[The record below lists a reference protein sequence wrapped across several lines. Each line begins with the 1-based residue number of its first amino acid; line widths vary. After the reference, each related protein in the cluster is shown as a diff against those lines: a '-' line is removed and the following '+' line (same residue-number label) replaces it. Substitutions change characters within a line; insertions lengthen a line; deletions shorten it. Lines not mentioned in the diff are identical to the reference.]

1 MGRRGFGR
9 SSGQYTPYTWI
20 QTLSKIAHID
30 VFPSGGN
37 NTFFFT
43 LSDFVLPHFRKSIS
57 QPAPKAMS
65 TIDLRQT
72 SRSSLGFN
80 ILKVIRP
87 PLPQMGHIVPLTSQ
101 TMFRT
106 KHEGIW
112 GAKCRSSD
120 NNFLFIYLFIN
131 QWWRSMTTLLPWLLT
146 ANSYFCTAA
155 ESFQRW
161 RGTFTMCK
169 GLRTRHTFRLW
180 FLQSKC
186 SYWESPLECTTLW
199 ARPFF

>member
-1 MGRRGFGR
+1 M
-9 SSGQYTPYTWI
+9 
-20 QTLSKIAHID
+20 
-30 VFPSGGN
+30 
-37 NTFFFT
+37 
-43 LSDFVLPHFRKSIS
+43 LPHFRKSIS

-106 KHEGIW
+106 RHEWGIW

-120 NNFLFIYLFIN
+120 NNFLFIYLLISDGD
-131 QWWRSMTTLLPWLLT
+131 QWRLYYPGCWQPTVIFALPQKVFSGEGALSQCVKALERDIHLDSGSCSQNAVTERVLWNALPSEHGLFSRAWL
-146 ANSYFCTAA
+146 
-155 ESFQRW
+155 Q
-161 RGTFTMCK
+161 G
-169 GLRTRHTFRLW
+169 
-180 FLQSKC
+180 Q
-186 SYWESPLECTTLW
+186 
-199 ARPFF
+199 